1 MVNNLGVVAWWST
14 KPAQWSL
21 VPPALAAAVLA
32 AAVAVATAAQ
42 VVAAP
47 VAAATAVA
55 LVVAVAALAAV
66 VVAVAVAV
74 AAINQLS
81 TVQRAQAQQN
91 GAFGALFVGRALSDY
106 LDF

>member
-32 AAVAVATAAQ
+32 AAVATAAQ

-66 VVAVAVAV
+66 VVVMAVAV

-81 TVQRAQAQQN
+81 TIQRAQAQQKRS
-91 GAFGALFVGRALSDY
+91 FGALFVGPALSDY